1 MSSKPKIVIAPKK
14 KKPLIILSKQQL
26 QQQRPSAGAGVVG
39 RSTSPNTVASAAAAA
54 PTITNA
60 SSIGSGGGG
69 IAMGGGVNNANNI
82 KKNKSSSSSSAIIIR
97 PFTKPPELPSD
108 FYDTSLH
115 TLRRALNCVLRHEAM
130 MEEEDA
136 ATIGSISA
144 GGDGGDGGGG
154 GGSSRRLIG
163 REELYRTVEDLC
175 VHKFGTRLY
184 YDLVSIME
192 EAASEVVRRLA
203 TNATTTTTSSSSW
216 DHPPLID
223 HNNKDSMMEVVV
235 VGRGWDA
242 SLDAIMDCVAG
253 NVVGYNATQLINDL
267 NLRDGGSSDVG
278 CGGGAVSDTE
288 VVGVEYSDKRYALLA
303 RMQSI
308 CRVSYAEEY
317 LTFLR
322 SIFLSLDRAYV
333 YYADVDLEEI
343 GSESEQRKR
352 MMRQQH
358 SATRDGDANS
368 TVSSSPP
375 PGGRV
380 IERSAAASA
389 SNPRVWGLWDV
400 GIACLRQHMLLHTP
414 NAPDHS
420 NMITIPVLTTMILT
434 TTYAL
439 LSEFDH
445 PHTSFSSSMSDTRPL
460 TRNCVR
466 TIIDLGALPALLEEV
481 IVVASARFENEG
493 KSWGIFLNEGK
504 KSAPEF
510 LLHVEHR
517 LRQSRGLAGYYLP
530 GNSASVAAMRRLS
543 RLKFLTGTVISPI
556 RQLNKVVWSPAN
568 DSTRRIFPALIETQ
582 LLGPHLSLPDA
593 GIFEA
598 RHLYPMLDDDMGIGG
613 DMAWKTQPGGSKLFE
628 NAKRLY
634 GLCWRLTASVIH
646 TQNTAHPPS
655 GIAQPSSP
663 VYALDLLR
671 QAFGKYGRLRGNEIV
686 QQGISKQTSD
696 GSKTN
701 TSSKELEKKVI
712 PDLLAFKHHLN
723 SLHTMAF
730 QGDESF
736 GVMVRSIL
744 DDVMN
749 GSDTGPSL
757 TDEGEGG
764 DGGRRTAELLAK
776 HVDMRFKDAKA
787 SAAPE
792 ASSSSTN
799 LFTDLFAA
807 STNLFAAA
815 IATDANESFQNE
827 IFALFRHL
835 HSKDVFEAFYKRDL
849 AKRLLTG
856 RAVST
861 DMEWSFLT
869 KLKAEC
875 GAAYTSKME
884 GMFNDMELS
893 RDIMSSYA
901 AYSAGAA
908 TFSAGG
914 GPMGKVVDMDVQ
926 VLTTGYWPVYPKYP
940 NIILPPELLIPR
952 TKFETYYLEKYQ
964 GRRITWQYSLGNCIV
979 KACFPKSVAP
989 KELVV
994 NMCQSLVLLCFNV
1007 VDGDMGLTL
1016 DDIMKKTGIDDRPEL
1031 ERVLQSLSMG
1041 RDGTRVLRKVDYDS
1055 PTQHLSPSK
1064 TSDSNNDG
1072 AKKQRV
1078 RRNVGPYD
1086 RFLFNS
1092 SFTSNQRRIRITN
1105 ITMKETTEERTRTH
1119 EAVSKDRLYFID
1131 AAVVRIMKARKAID
1145 HRDLIG
1151 EVMAQL
1157 KFPATAADIKKR
1169 VESLI
1174 EREYMERVEGDRS
1187 KYKYLA

>member
-1 MSSKPKIVIAPKK
+1 MA
-14 KKPLIILSKQQL
+14 
-26 QQQRPSAGAGVVG
+26 RPA
-39 RSTSPNTVASAAAAA
+39 SPNTVAAAAGGGASNA
-54 PTITNA
+54 PSTAPLTMGTTI
-60 SSIGSGGGG
+60 GVGGG
-69 IAMGGGVNNANNI
+69 I
-82 KKNKSSSSSSAIIIR
+82 KKSKSSSSSSTILIK
-97 PFTKPPELPSD
+97 PFEKPPELPHD
-108 FYDTSLH
+108 FYDSSLH
-115 TLRRALNCVLRHEAM
+115 TLRRALTCVLRHEALL
-130 MEEEDA
+130 DDS
-136 ATIGSISA
+136 ATGITTGSC
-144 GGDGGDGGGG
+144 GGG
-154 GGSSRRLIG
+154 GGSRSSGSGGSRLIG

-184 YDLVSIME
+184 YDLVAIME
-192 EAASEVVRRLA
+192 DAAAEVVRRLA
-203 TNATTTTTSSSSW
+203 TNDSSSTASSW
-216 DHPPLID
+216 GHPLHDHS
-223 HNNKDSMMEVVV
+223 KDSMDV
-235 VGRGWDA
+235 VGVGGVGRET
-242 SLDAIMDCVAG
+242 SLDAIVDCASG
-253 NVVGYNATQLINDL
+253 DVGYNAAQLINDL
-267 NLRDGGSSDVG
+267 NLRDGGSCESG
-278 CGGGAVSDTE
+278 GSGGGSDE
-288 VVGVEYSDKRYALLA
+288 MGMEYSDNRYALLT
-303 RMQSI
+303 RMHSI

-322 SIFLSLDRAYV
+322 SIFLTLDRAYV
-333 YYADVDLEEI
+333 YYADVELEEV
-343 GSESEQRKR
+343 GSGNEQRKR
-352 MMRQQH
+352 MRQMAAQQH
-358 SATRDGDANS
+358 SAMGDDTNV
-368 TVSSSPP
+368 TGSSLP
-375 PGGRV
+375 PGGHV
-380 IERSAAASA
+380 IERSTASV
-389 SNPRVWGLWDV
+389 SNPRIWGLWDV
-400 GIACLRQHMLLHTP
+400 GIACLRQHMLRTP
-414 NAPDHS
+414 NAARPSGDV
-420 NMITIPVLTTMILT
+420 MGGTLPVLTTMILT
-434 TTYAL
+434 TAYAV

-466 TIIDLGALPALLEEV
+466 TIIDLGSLPALLEEL
-481 IVVASARFENEG
+481 IVVASARFEKEG
-493 KSWGIFLNEGK
+493 KAWGIHLNEGR

-517 LRQSRGLAGYYLP
+517 LRQSRGLSGYYLLENP
-530 GNSASVAAMRRLS
+530 ASVAALRRLS
-543 RLKFLTGTVISPI
+543 RLKVLTGTVISPS
-556 RQLNKVVWSPAN
+556 QLSNRVVWSSAN
-568 DSTRRIFPALIETQ
+568 DSTRRIFPALIEKQ
-582 LLGPHLSLPDA
+582 LLGPHLSLPDT
-593 GIFEA
+593 GIFES
-598 RHLYPMLDDDMGIGG
+598 RHLYPMLDDDNGAGG
-613 DMAWKTQPGGSKLFE
+613 DMAWKTHPGGSKLFE

-634 GLCWRLTASVIH
+634 GLCWRLTALAFQMSQH
-646 TQNTAHPPS
+646 SARPSS
-655 GIAQPSSP
+655 GITSPSSTS
-663 VYALDLLR
+663 ALDLLR
-671 QAFGKYGRLRGNEIV
+671 QAFGKYGRLRGYEIV
-686 QQGISKQTSD
+686 QQGLPKQSSD
-696 GSKTN
+696 GTKTN
-701 TSSKELEKKVI
+701 INSKEMEKKVI

-744 DDVMN
+744 DDVLN
-749 GSDTGPSL
+749 GSDSGPSL
-757 TDEGEGG
+757 SAERED

-787 SAAPE
+787 SVSPE
-792 ASSSSTN
+792 ASSTSS
-799 LFTDLFAA
+799 
-807 STNLFAAA
+807 NLFAAA
-815 IATDANESFQNE
+815 IATDANESFQNDV
-827 IFALFRHL
+827 FALFRHL

-884 GMFNDMELS
+884 GMFKDMELS

-908 TFSAGG
+908 TSSAGA
-914 GPMGKVVDMDVQ
+914 GPVGKMVDMDVQ

-940 NIILPPELLIPR
+940 NLILPPELLGPR
-952 TKFETYYLEKYQ
+952 TKFENYYTEKYQ

-979 KACFPKSVAP
+979 KACFPKSAAP

-1007 VDGDMGLTL
+1007 GVGEIIELGLTL

-1041 RDGTRVLRKVDYDS
+1041 RDGTRVLRKVDYDNA
-1055 PTQHLSPSK
+1055 TQPMSSSK
-1064 TSDSNNDG
+1064 TSDSNNDL

-1086 RFLFNS
+1086 RFFFNS

-1105 ITMKETTEERTRTH
+1105 ITMKETSEERTKTH
-1119 EAVSKDRLYFID
+1119 EAVSNDRLWCID

-1169 VESLI
+1169 IEGLI

>member
-1 MSSKPKIVIAPKK
+1 MSSQPKIVIAPKK
-14 KKPLIILSKQQL
+14 KKKKPLIIVSKQQL
-26 QQQRPSAGAGVVG
+26 QQRSESAAMARPA
-39 RSTSPNTVASAAAAA
+39 SPNTVAAAAGGGASNA
-54 PTITNA
+54 PSTAPLTMGTTI
-60 SSIGSGGGG
+60 GVGGG
-69 IAMGGGVNNANNI
+69 I
-82 KKNKSSSSSSAIIIR
+82 KKSKSSSSSSTILIK
-97 PFTKPPELPSD
+97 PFEKPPELPHD
-108 FYDTSLH
+108 FYDSSLH
-115 TLRRALNCVLRHEAM
+115 TLRRALTCVLRHEALL
-130 MEEEDA
+130 DDS
-136 ATIGSISA
+136 ATGITTGSC
-144 GGDGGDGGGG
+144 GGG
-154 GGSSRRLIG
+154 GGSRSSGSGGSRLIG

-184 YDLVSIME
+184 YDLVAIME
-192 EAASEVVRRLA
+192 DAAAEVVRRLA
-203 TNATTTTTSSSSW
+203 TNDSSSTASSW
-216 DHPPLID
+216 GHPLHDHS
-223 HNNKDSMMEVVV
+223 KDSMDV
-235 VGRGWDA
+235 VGVGGVGRET
-242 SLDAIMDCVAG
+242 SLDAIVDCASG
-253 NVVGYNATQLINDL
+253 DVGYNAAQLINDL
-267 NLRDGGSSDVG
+267 NLRDGGSCESG
-278 CGGGAVSDTE
+278 GSGGGSDE
-288 VVGVEYSDKRYALLA
+288 MGMEYSDNRYALLT
-303 RMQSI
+303 RMHSI

-322 SIFLSLDRAYV
+322 SIFLTLDRAYV
-333 YYADVDLEEI
+333 YYADVELEEV
-343 GSESEQRKR
+343 GSGNEQRKR
-352 MMRQQH
+352 MRQMAAQQH
-358 SATRDGDANS
+358 SAMGDDTNV
-368 TVSSSPP
+368 TGSSLP
-375 PGGRV
+375 PGGHV
-380 IERSAAASA
+380 IERSTASV
-389 SNPRVWGLWDV
+389 SNPRIWGLWDV
-400 GIACLRQHMLLHTP
+400 GIACLRQHMLRTP
-414 NAPDHS
+414 NAARPSGDV
-420 NMITIPVLTTMILT
+420 MGGTLPVLTTMILT
-434 TTYAL
+434 TAYAV

-466 TIIDLGALPALLEEV
+466 TIIDLGSLPALLEEL
-481 IVVASARFENEG
+481 IVVASARFEKEG
-493 KSWGIFLNEGK
+493 KAWGIHLNEGR

-517 LRQSRGLAGYYLP
+517 LRQSRGLSGYYLLENP
-530 GNSASVAAMRRLS
+530 ASVAALRRLS
-543 RLKFLTGTVISPI
+543 RLKVLTGTVISPS
-556 RQLNKVVWSPAN
+556 QLSNRVVWSSAN
-568 DSTRRIFPALIETQ
+568 DSTRRIFPALIEKQ
-582 LLGPHLSLPDA
+582 LLGPHLSLPDT
-593 GIFEA
+593 GIFES
-598 RHLYPMLDDDMGIGG
+598 RHLYPMLDDDNGAGG
-613 DMAWKTQPGGSKLFE
+613 DMAWKTHPGGSKLFE

-634 GLCWRLTASVIH
+634 GLCWRLTALAFQMSQH
-646 TQNTAHPPS
+646 SARPSS
-655 GIAQPSSP
+655 GITSPSSTS
-663 VYALDLLR
+663 ALDLLR
-671 QAFGKYGRLRGNEIV
+671 QAFGKYGRLRGYEIV
-686 QQGISKQTSD
+686 QQGLPKQSSD
-696 GSKTN
+696 GTKTN
-701 TSSKELEKKVI
+701 INSKEMEKKVI

-744 DDVMN
+744 DDVLN
-749 GSDTGPSL
+749 GSDSGPSL
-757 TDEGEGG
+757 SAERED

-787 SAAPE
+787 SVSPE
-792 ASSSSTN
+792 ASSTSS
-799 LFTDLFAA
+799 
-807 STNLFAAA
+807 NLFAAA
-815 IATDANESFQNE
+815 IATDANESFQNDV
-827 IFALFRHL
+827 FALFRHL

-884 GMFNDMELS
+884 GMFKDMELS

-908 TFSAGG
+908 TSSAGA
-914 GPMGKVVDMDVQ
+914 GPVGKMVDMDVQ

-940 NIILPPELLIPR
+940 NLILPPELLGPR
-952 TKFETYYLEKYQ
+952 TKFENYYTEKYQ

-979 KACFPKSVAP
+979 KACFPKSAAP

-1007 VDGDMGLTL
+1007 GVGEIIELGLTL

-1041 RDGTRVLRKVDYDS
+1041 RDGTRVLRKVDYDNA
-1055 PTQHLSPSK
+1055 TQPMSSSK
-1064 TSDSNNDG
+1064 TSDSNNDL

-1086 RFLFNS
+1086 RFFFNS

-1105 ITMKETTEERTRTH
+1105 ITMKETSEERTKTH
-1119 EAVSKDRLYFID
+1119 EAVSNDRLWCID

-1169 VESLI
+1169 IEGLI